1 MRVRW
6 LRDDSTTASA
16 ASSAAATAAAVP
28 LWSPLPMLLVVLP
41 LVQIDGG
48 RVEEVLLVLLVAI

>member
-1 MRVRW
+1 
-6 LRDDSTTASA
+6 
-16 ASSAAATAAAVP
+16 
-28 LWSPLPMLLVVLP
+28 MLLVVLP

>member
-1 MRVRW
+1 
-6 LRDDSTTASA
+6 
-16 ASSAAATAAAVP
+16 VP

-41 LVQIDGG
+41 LVQVDGG